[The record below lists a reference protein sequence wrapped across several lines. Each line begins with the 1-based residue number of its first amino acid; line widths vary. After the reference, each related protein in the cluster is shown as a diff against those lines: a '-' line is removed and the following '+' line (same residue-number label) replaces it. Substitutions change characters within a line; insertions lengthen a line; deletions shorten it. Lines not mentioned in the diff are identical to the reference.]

1 MRRPAMSNAS
11 SVLRLVPPLE
21 EEDEAVVVAE
31 ILSDGTVR
39 SLRPDLHSRVE
50 ETGQGWSSGQ
60 VSNGGWFLWWQRRMA

>member
-1 MRRPAMSNAS
+1 MSNAG

-21 EEDEAVVVAE
+21 DEDEAIVVAE

-50 ETGQGWSSGQ
+50 ETGPGWSSGQ